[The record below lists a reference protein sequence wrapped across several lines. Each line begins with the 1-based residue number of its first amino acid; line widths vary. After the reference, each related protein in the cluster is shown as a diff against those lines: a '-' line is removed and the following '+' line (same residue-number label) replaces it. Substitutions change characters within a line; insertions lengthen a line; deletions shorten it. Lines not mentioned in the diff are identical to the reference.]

1 MAPNHQL
8 SDILLGQA
16 GGSEFGIIGNVAEF
30 NSWFL
35 ERYGYRFATP
45 PLAYVKCAYLGGQS
59 PHKLDVLVPGYLV
72 LANDRIVF
80 FSKLPWKF
88 AFEIPLTA
96 INRNLMFVEAKG
108 FARLALT
115 ARDRDKFLKVLENV
129 DVSKESKKILA
140 NLPEEVSAMLKQ
152 KYNKTDINEFVDS
165 AVSIAAVIKKRT
177 LQIPFMS
184 YWGLEKPKFFL
195 GLKTDGLDEFVYAWA
210 RAMLPEPA
218 LKAKPKV

>member
-1 MAPNHQL
+1 MATDHKL
-8 SDILLGQA
+8 SDIILGQA

-30 NSWFL
+30 NAFFL
-35 ERYGYRFATP
+35 KNYGYRFATP
-45 PLAYVKCAYLGGQS
+45 PVAYIKVSYLGGQS
-59 PHKLDVLVPGYLV
+59 QHKLDFGVPGYAV

-80 FSKLPWKF
+80 FAKAPWLF
-88 AFEIPLTA
+88 VIEIPLTA

-140 NLPEEVSAMLKQ
+140 NLPEEVSAMMRQ

-165 AVSIAAVIKKRT
+165 AVNIAAVIKKRT
-177 LQIPFMS
+177 LQIPYAS

-195 GLKTDGLDEFVYAWA
+195 GLSTEGLDEFVFAWA
-210 RAMLPEPA
+210 KAML
-218 LKAKPKV
+218 KT